1 MQGLDGEDGVTLEV
15 KNSVIKSM
23 RAGDDIKKKNV
34 KNADKTV
41 KKLVNPKTIDDGFTK
56 LGKVIDNLAR

>member
-23 RAGDDIKKKNV
+23 RAGDDIKKK
-34 KNADKTV
+34 KRKE
-41 KKLVNPKTIDDGFTK
+41 
-56 LGKVIDNLAR
+56 R